1 VLVEERALQ
10 AAMLSSDV
18 RELERLLHPELLA
31 VAPDGQLID
40 RAADLEGHRSGVLK
54 ISELDEE
61 DVRVKVLGDL
71 AVTFVVLRLRGTIDD
86 ADVSGRMRYHTHVD
100 VRRRHLAGGSRAYQ
114 PSPCGHVTRQA

>member
-1 VLVEERALQ
+1 MLVEERALQ

-86 ADVSGRMRYHTHVD
+86 ADVSGRMRYTRTWTCDGGTWRVVAAHISPAP
-100 VRRRHLAGGSRAYQ
+100 AG
-114 PSPCGHVTRQA
+114 T